1 MNCLLES
8 VATLYI
14 GLHQRLFIK
23 STDDP
28 LKKAQE
34 DLEACKWQLEERS
47 RRLTITASGLCQEAV
62 ARQRQGQTQPALLKF
77 QEYKRCQTH
86 LDKIV
91 HGIQLINQQLDVLQS
106 NGVDKQIMLSL
117 RQSSQAMRA
126 AGIESAAGEAD
137 RVMVDLEEQLRDASA
152 FTSIL
157 TAPLDTTDD
166 PADLES
172 ELTALLEDDSAPLPT
187 LVSSMHTPVVITPV
201 PGPTPVVAP
210 THQPEASLVSLEP

>member
-8 VATLYI
+8 VATVYI
-14 GLHQRLFIK
+14 GLHQRMFIK

-28 LKKAQE
+28 LQKAQE

-47 RRLTITASGLCQEAV
+47 RQLTITAAGLCQEAV
-62 ARQRQGQTQPALLKF
+62 ARRRQGQTQPALLKF

-86 LDKIV
+86 LNKIV

-172 ELTALLEDDSAPLPT
+172 ELTALLEDASAPLPT
-187 LVSSMHTPVVITPV
+187 LVSSMHTHVVVTPV
-201 PGPTPVVAP
+201 PGATPVVAP
-210 THQPEASLVSLEP
+210 THRPEASLVSLEP